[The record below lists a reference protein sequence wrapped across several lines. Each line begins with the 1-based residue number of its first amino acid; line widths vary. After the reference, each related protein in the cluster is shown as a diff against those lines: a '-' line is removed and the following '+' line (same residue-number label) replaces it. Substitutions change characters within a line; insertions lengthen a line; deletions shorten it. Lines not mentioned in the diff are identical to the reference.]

1 MECPGPPRAV
11 SSCAKP
17 PSSVGPVQG
26 QSGNWGPQRHK
37 WAMKLNGRGARLR
50 LHRGFGVGSATGS
63 GHGVLNVPSCGRGCR
78 GLCSSWFLVSRPP
91 RPAPASGC
99 RGLQG
104 SFEVFIIDKD
114 FTYARTHTQFK
125 CSLIFLVLFLF
136 FLNSVYTCIFT
147 VCSLL

>member
-1 MECPGPPRAV
+1 MSRPTSCGVLLRQTSQLRGT
-11 SSCAKP
+11 SSGTEWELGSPEAQMGYETQWTGSQAKASP
-17 PSSVGPVQG
+17 
-26 QSGNWGPQRHK
+26 
-37 WAMKLNGRGARLR
+37 
-50 LHRGFGVGSATGS
+50 GFGVGSATGS

-91 RPAPASGC
+91 RPASASGC